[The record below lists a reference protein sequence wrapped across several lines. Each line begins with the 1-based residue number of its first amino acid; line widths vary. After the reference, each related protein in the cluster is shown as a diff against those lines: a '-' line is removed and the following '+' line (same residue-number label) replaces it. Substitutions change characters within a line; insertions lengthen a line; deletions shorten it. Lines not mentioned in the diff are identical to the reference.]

1 MTKTKGHMP
10 SHFCKLQLLAF
21 GLHLVFSRGVIIH
34 AYPQADVANNGLA
47 IQSIAGGMYFRT
59 L

>member
-1 MTKTKGHMP
+1 MTKTKGRIP
-10 SHFCKLQLLAF
+10 SPFKLQLLAF
-21 GLHLVFSRGVIIH
+21 VLHLVFSQGVMMH
-34 AYPQADVANNGLA
+34 VYPQADVVANNGLA